1 MRPPL
6 SPAASGLLRRLM
18 DKAEIERDRIILTSF
33 RSTDWHSLTFSGE
46 RHEIS
51 LRLAGPD
58 ALAGAERMLAEL
70 ADTEWRVPGSIVAD
84 LILDRRADGA
94 DGSIALSLE
103 ALTILD

>member
-6 SPAASGLLRRLM
+6 SPAASGLLRRVM
-18 DKAEIERDRIILTSF
+18 ERAAIERDRIILTSY

-51 LRLAGPD
+51 LLLTGPG
-58 ALAGAERMLAEL
+58 ARAGAERLLAQL
-70 ADTEWRVPGSIVAD
+70 ADTEWRIPGSIVAD
-84 LILDRRADGA
+84 VVLDRQAEAA
-94 DGSIALSLE
+94 DGSIALALE